1 MKQNDE
7 IHRRFRPILFE
18 NPPSLDRSEL
28 PPQSGNF
35 PPPSESESGKKII
48 NITSSRIYDASNDC
62 GKLLADWRNSNFD
75 KNLVKKLTL
84 KLYDANDEH
93 VEKLLQTVQVKG

>member
-28 PPQSGNF
+28 PPQSDY
-35 PPPSESESGKKII
+35 I

-62 GKLLADWRNSNFD
+62 GKLLSDWRNSNFD